1 MSYSLHHRNRQSN
14 PYYSGITVPFPG
26 FIYGADATPPV
37 PLTVADLDAY
47 FAASLNGAAWA
58 ALTPEVKE
66 QALAEAQRWLATL
79 CWTGEGCCGR
89 DYEAALLMATAEL
102 ALALA
107 TEPGAIIGSGAV
119 DGRWVKRER
128 LDVLEQEYGLLAD
141 TSGQAGPAGDGRYP
155 LIIQRFPWLKDILGC
170 WLQLGPKR
178 EIRLYRN

>member
-1 MSYSLHHRNRQSN
+1 MAYYRHHYNQAGN
-14 PYYSGITVPFPG
+14 PYYANVVAEWPG
-26 FIYGADATPPV
+26 YPGNIDQPP
-37 PLTVADLDAY
+37 PLTTADLDLY
-47 FAASLNGAAWA
+47 FQNSLHGDAWF
-58 ALTPEVKE
+58 ALDPQT
-66 QALAEAQRWLATL
+66 QTAALAEAQRWLATL

-107 TEPGAIIGSGAV
+107 TDPGALIGGGAA

-141 TSGQAGPAGDGRYP
+141 TAGYAGPSGDGRYP

-170 WLQLGPKR
+170 WLQIGPQR

>member
-1 MSYSLHHRNRQSN
+1 MAYYPHRYNQSGN
-14 PYYSGITVPFPG
+14 PFWYAGGEYPYPG
-26 FIYGADATPPV
+26 YPYATAEPPV

-47 FAASLNGAAWA
+47 FATGLNAAAWA
-58 ALTPEVKE
+58 ALTPEQKAA
-66 QALAEAQRWLATL
+66 ALAEAQRWLATL

-107 TEPGAIIGSGAV
+107 TAPGAIIGAPS
-119 DGRWVKRER
+119 DGRWIQREK
-128 LDVLEQEYGLLAD
+128 LDVLEVEYDMLQPNQGIGAPN
-141 TSGQAGPAGDGRYP
+141 SNYP

>member
-1 MSYSLHHRNRQSN
+1 MSYSRHAYNRSGN
-14 PYYSGITVPFPG
+14 PYYTGVTVPWPG
-26 FIYGADATPPV
+26 YPGSTDPSE

-47 FAASLNGAAWA
+47 FAAGLNAAAWEALSPEQKA
-58 ALTPEVKE
+58 A
-66 QALAEAQRWLATL
+66 ALAEAQRWLATL
-79 CWTGEGCCGR
+79 CWDPAADCCGR

-107 TEPGAIIGSGAV
+107 TDPQAVISGPS

-128 LDVLEQEYGLLAD
+128 LDVLEQEYDMLQPDQGISAPN
-141 TSGQAGPAGDGRYP
+141 SNYP
-155 LIIQRFPWLKDILGC
+155 LIVQRFPWLRDILGC